1 MPAIDPEARLTE
13 LGITLPTP
21 TKPVAAYIPARR
33 AGNLLYISGQIPMK
47 DGQMIAKGAVPSEV
61 SIEKAQ
67 ECARQCVLN
76 GLAAAKAELGSL
88 GKIKQVV
95 RVGAF
100 VCSDR
105 GFYEQPKV
113 ANGASELLVSIFG
126 DAGRHARAAVGSV
139 ALPLGAAVE
148 VEFLFEVKD

>member
-1 MPAIDPEARLTE
+1 MSAIDPEARLAE

-21 TKPVAAYIPARR
+21 AKPVAAYIPARR
-33 AGNLLYISGQIPMK
+33 AGNLLYISGQIPTK

-88 GKIKQVV
+88 SKIRQVV

-113 ANGASELLVSIFG
+113 ANGASELLVAIFG

-139 ALPLGAAVE
+139 ALPLGAPIE
-148 VEFLFEVKD
+148 VELLFEVKD